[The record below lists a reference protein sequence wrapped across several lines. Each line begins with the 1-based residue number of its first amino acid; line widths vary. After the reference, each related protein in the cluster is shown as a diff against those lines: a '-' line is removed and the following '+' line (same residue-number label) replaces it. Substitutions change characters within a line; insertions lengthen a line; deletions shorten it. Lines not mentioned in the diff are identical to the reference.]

1 MSYDKFIKLSSTVV
15 PLPIENIDT
24 DQIIPARFLKAT
36 ERVGF
41 GENLFRDWRYDDNIK
56 KKDFVLNDK
65 KFSGDIL
72 VAGKNFGSGSSR
84 EHAAWALYD
93 YGFRCVISSFFADI
107 FKNNCLNIGVLPIQ
121 VSEEFLIDIFF
132 QIDTNPKSNFEVN
145 LEIQEFKIIETGK
158 SEKFNINSYKK
169 SNMSNGFDD
178 IDYLINK
185 KDQISAFANK
195 YRY

>member
-1 MSYDKFIKLSSTVV
+1 M
-15 PLPIENIDT
+15 
-24 DQIIPARFLKAT
+24 
-36 ERVGF
+36 
-41 GENLFRDWRYDDNIK
+41 
-56 KKDFVLNDK
+56 
-65 KFSGDIL
+65 
-72 VAGKNFGSGSSR
+72 
-84 EHAAWALYD
+84 
-93 YGFRCVISSFFADI
+93 
-107 FKNNCLNIGVLPIQ
+107 NIGVLPIQ

-185 KDQISAFANK
+185 KQEISKFANNSQ
-195 YRY
+195 Y